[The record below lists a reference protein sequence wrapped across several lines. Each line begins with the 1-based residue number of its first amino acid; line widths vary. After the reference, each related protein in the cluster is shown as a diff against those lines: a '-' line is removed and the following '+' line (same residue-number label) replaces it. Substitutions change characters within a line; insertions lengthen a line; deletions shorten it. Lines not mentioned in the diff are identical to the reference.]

1 MKYDSYP
8 RFLKSDE
15 YNQCWD
21 AAQAQRNLP
30 EMTEPFLTA
39 AGMIR
44 ATSAK
49 SLNET
54 EKGKKKSI
62 LHWPLVSRKKKE
74 EITVGGGF
82 SGSEKKRQW
91 MKQRQQSMPS
101 QVILRSS
108 RSGSLDAWPD
118 VIPHPHGFE
127 CNVRLPDG
135 RQEIVPVNA
144 DDTVRQWLHKIAAE
158 FGLNPLATDVLDMDS
173 RQELD
178 PAYSASETL
187 SGKRVEL
194 RGGVLIR
201 LDMPGENGHRRYC

>member
-15 YNQCWD
+15 YNHCWD

-30 EMTEPFLTA
+30 EMTEPFLSA
-39 AGMIR
+39 SGIFR

-49 SLNET
+49 SLNEA

-62 LHWPLVSRKKKE
+62 LHWPLVSKKKKE
-74 EITVGGGF
+74 ELGGGGAGAGGG
-82 SGSEKKRQW
+82 GSERKKQW

-127 CNVRLPDG
+127 CQVRLPDG
-135 RQEIVPVNA
+135 RQVGLKSSTFPRPQPEIF
-144 DDTVRQWLHKIAAE
+144 KEI
-158 FGLNPLATDVLDMDS
+158 S
-173 RQELD
+173 RGTSGNLQGNFRKFSRKLPEMFKETSGNLQGNFRKYSREL
-178 PAYSASETL
+178 PEIS
-187 SGKRVEL
+187 
-194 RGGVLIR
+194 RGTS
-201 LDMPGENGHRRYC
+201 